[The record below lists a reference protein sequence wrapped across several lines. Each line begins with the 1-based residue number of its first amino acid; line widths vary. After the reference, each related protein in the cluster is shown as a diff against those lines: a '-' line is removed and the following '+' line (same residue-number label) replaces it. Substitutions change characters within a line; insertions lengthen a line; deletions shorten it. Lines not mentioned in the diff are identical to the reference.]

1 MKPKPLFNHSPKPF
15 GQTVLEE
22 NVCYHILGLLANGTK
37 TAIRL
42 SSFFEGTHHPNLILE
57 SQPREK
63 LDFVVAQTFQ
73 ID

>member
-1 MKPKPLFNHSPKPF
+1 
-15 GQTVLEE
+15 LEE